1 MKRSDYETNNR
12 HTNNINNTRHT
23 WTFVLDIGHK
33 EVS

>member
-12 HTNNINNTRHT
+12 HTNIVDYTRHT
-23 WTFVLDIGHK
+23 WAFVLDIGHK